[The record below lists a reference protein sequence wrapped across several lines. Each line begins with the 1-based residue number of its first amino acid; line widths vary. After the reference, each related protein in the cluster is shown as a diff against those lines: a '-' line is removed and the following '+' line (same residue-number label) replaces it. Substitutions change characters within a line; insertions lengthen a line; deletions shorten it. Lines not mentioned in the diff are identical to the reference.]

1 MMFVG
6 RSVDMTAWQGTAR
19 RAAIAIG
26 VAIVAVVASI
36 ADVSAQG
43 AAGAPS
49 AASSRPIALIDAS
62 GNAAGK
68 PFNETMV
75 LVTLGDAVVAPAVI
89 RPDPRCGRARSI
101 GPRDLAL
108 RRKRSLYLADCST
121 GALVHTSPHAGIRAA
136 SQVQTARGI
145 VLFAG
150 AIGPS
155 ITESVQSIL
164 YDTGCASVKVRQNGL
179 VPVVMTVN
187 LTTTYPPPLSFQ

>member
-26 VAIVAVVASI
+26 VAIVAVVATI

-89 RPDPRCGRARSI
+89 RPILDADGRAAS
-101 GPRDLAL
+101 GLATWH
-108 RRKRSLYLADCST
+108 SGGSVLYTSPDCST

-179 VPVVMTVN
+179 VPVVMSIN